1 MTDKPKLRENFRRVE
16 FEFFR
21 TVSTLIVSAFGLVAA
36 LAWNTAITK
45 ILEDY
50 FILKPTSSIWSW
62 LVYAIMVTIL
72 AVVVTVY
79 LGHIARRLE
88 EQLPE
93 NNMTKEKNS

>member
-1 MTDKPKLRENFRRVE
+1 MKSQGPRLRSDLRRVE

-50 FILKPTSSIWSW
+50 LRLKPDSGIISW
-62 LVYAIMVTIL
+62 FIYAVVVTIL
-72 AVVVTVY
+72 AVLATVY
-79 LGHIARRLE
+79 LGRVARRLE
-88 EQLPE
+88 EKTAEQRTTGE
-93 NNMTKEKNS
+93 